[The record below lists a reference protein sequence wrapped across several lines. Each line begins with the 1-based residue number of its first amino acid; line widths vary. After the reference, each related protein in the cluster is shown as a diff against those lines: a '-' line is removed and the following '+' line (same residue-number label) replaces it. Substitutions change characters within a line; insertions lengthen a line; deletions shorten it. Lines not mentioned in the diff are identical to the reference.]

1 MDRSWCKVWFESLHL
16 GGEIHASSPHKSNDD
31 LQGEAHSDN
40 QAALIPQSWTSE
52 VLERLETVLAMDE
65 MERKPLSE
73 DHNRCGDDVTEIL
86 YFARVTQR
94 RGAERIDN

>member
-16 GGEIHASSPHKSNDD
+16 GGEIHTSSPHKSNDD

-40 QAALIPQSWTSE
+40 QAALHPQSWTSE

-65 MERKPLSE
+65 MERKPLSK
-73 DHNRCGDDVTEIL
+73 DHKRCGDNVTEIL
-86 YFARVTQR
+86 YFARAAQR
-94 RGAERIDN
+94 SGAERIDN